1 MQHPCHPPDA
11 AQLPGS
17 RGAGGESGTRTAIRA
32 RQFLPW
38 RPQVGTSPAR
48 VVTSLAMPRFLG
60 LVFIAAALIA
70 TPALARQDPA
80 PVRKAVEDY
89 LRIQTKGLPGTA
101 SFTVGNID
109 PNNNLVPCPAF
120 EVAQAPGARPWGRTT
135 VTVHCAQQGGWSL
148 FVPVHIRIV
157 ADYIVSARGLAQG
170 QVITDSDLARRN
182 GDLSVL
188 PGGVLTDE
196 QQALGRTALM
206 PIPLGRPL
214 RADMLRQAAIV
225 QQGQSVKVISRGPGF
240 EVANEGRAL
249 NNAVEGQ
256 VVQVR
261 LANGQVISGIARGP
275 GQVVVSF

>member
-1 MQHPCHPPDA
+1 
-11 AQLPGS
+11 
-17 RGAGGESGTRTAIRA
+17 
-32 RQFLPW
+32 
-38 RPQVGTSPAR
+38 
-48 VVTSLAMPRFLG
+48 MPRFLG
-60 LVFIAAALIA
+60 LVFLAALLA
-70 TPALARQDPA
+70 GSAAARQDPA

-89 LRIQTKGLPGTA
+89 LRVQTKGLPGSA
-101 SFTVGNID
+101 SFMVGNID

-120 EVAQAPGARPWGRTT
+120 EVGQAPGARPWGRTT
-135 VTVHCAQQGGWSL
+135 VTVHCTQQGGWNL

-157 ADYIVSARGLAQG
+157 ADYIVSTRGLAQG

-182 GDLSVL
+182 GDLSEL
-188 PGGVLTDE
+188 PAGVLTDE
-196 QQALGRTALM
+196 QQAVGRTTLM